1 MKKLGFLFA
10 VQLLAVCSAVGQ
22 ETGPYENTTYIVWSA
37 DRPLSEQDFLGDST
51 RVAPE
56 AMELFRKFDLG
67 ASASV
72 GIWSVV
78 DIPDKKL
85 IRRGERQEHIYVVP
99 LFEKTRSFIINDDTL
114 AVKLQQVVFDIYEW
128 TSRFMRKEL
137 QSFQDSMGGATGSQA
152 VVYETIRNKCKKM
165 CDMLVGQ
172 YSREVYIEK
181 QEGAYDKWRKFIDG
195 QLESLKEY
203 ATGEAE
209 WQRFLKGEPILP
221 DYVRVKNVISG
232 AQSIPQREWWD

>member
-1 MKKLGFLFA
+1 MKKLGLLFV

-22 ETGPYENTTYIVWSA
+22 ETGPYENTTYIAWSA

-72 GIWSVV
+72 RIWSVV
-78 DIPDKKL
+78 DVPDKKL

-99 LFEKTRSFIINDDTL
+99 LFEKTGSFIINDDTL
-114 AVKLQQVVFDIYEW
+114 AVKLRQVVFDIYEW

-137 QSFQDSMGGATGSQA
+137 QSFQDSLGGATGSQA
-152 VVYETIRNKCKKM
+152 IVYEKIRNNCKEM
-165 CDMLVGQ
+165 RDMLVGQ

>member
-1 MKKLGFLFA
+1 MFRVNENYLKLPGSYLFSTIAKKVA
-10 VQLLAVCSAVGQ
+10 AYQK
-22 ETGPYENTTYIVWSA
+22 EN
-37 DRPLSEQDFLGDST
+37 
-51 RVAPE
+51 
-56 AMELFRKFDLG
+56 
-67 ASASV
+67 
-72 GIWSVV
+72 
-78 DIPDKKL
+78 PDKKL

-152 VVYETIRNKCKKM
+152 VVYETIRNNCKKM
-165 CDMLVGQ
+165 RDMLVGQ

-209 WQRFLKGEPILP
+209 WPRFLKGEPILP

>member
-1 MKKLGFLFA
+1 MKKLGLLFA

-22 ETGPYENTTYIVWSA
+22 ETGPYENTTYIVWSV

-51 RVAPE
+51 RVASE

-67 ASASV
+67 ASASI

-152 VVYETIRNKCKKM
+152 VVYETIRNNCKKM
-165 CDMLVGQ
+165 RDMLVGQ

>member
-1 MKKLGFLFA
+1 MKKLGLLFA

-22 ETGPYENTTYIVWSA
+22 ETDPYENTTYIVWSA

-78 DIPDKKL
+78 DVPDKKL

-99 LFEKTRSFIINDDTL
+99 LFEKTGSFIINDDTL

-137 QSFQDSMGGATGSQA
+137 QSFQDSLGGATGSQA
-152 VVYETIRNKCKKM
+152 IVYEKIRNNCKEM
-165 CDMLVGQ
+165 RDMLVGQ

-232 AQSIPQREWWD
+232 SQSIPQREWWD

>member
-22 ETGPYENTTYIVWSA
+22 ETGPYEDTTYIVWSA

-137 QSFQDSMGGATGSQA
+137 QSFQEQLQKDAR
-152 VVYETIRNKCKKM
+152 Y
-165 CDMLVGQ
+165 VGR
-172 YSREVYIEK
+172 S
-181 QEGAYDKWRKFIDG
+181 
-195 QLESLKEY
+195 
-203 ATGEAE
+203 
-209 WQRFLKGEPILP
+209 ILP
-221 DYVRVKNVISG
+221 G
-232 AQSIPQREWWD
+232 SIYRKARRGLR

>member
-1 MKKLGFLFA
+1 MKKLGLLFA

-51 RVAPE
+51 RLIQDHPIY
-56 AMELFRKFDLG
+56 LKYD
-67 ASASV
+67 V
-72 GIWSVV
+72 GVYAAIGMWSVV
-78 DIPDKKL
+78 DVPNKKS
-85 IRRGERQEHIYVVP
+85 IRKGKRQEYIYIVP
-99 LFEKTRSFIINDDTL
+99 LVDKSMSVLMHGNVGCIESE
-114 AVKLQQVVFDIYEW
+114 QVVFDIYELIA
-128 TSRFMRKEL
+128 RMMRKQL
-137 QSFQDSMGGATGSQA
+137 QAFQDSLDGATGIQA
-152 VVYETIRNKCKKM
+152 IMYAKVRNKCLELRNSLM
-165 CDMLVGQ
+165 GQ
-172 YSREVYIEK
+172 YAREVYIEK

-232 AQSIPQREWWD
+232 AQSIPQREWRD

>member
-51 RVAPE
+51 RVVPE

-152 VVYETIRNKCKKM
+152 VVYETIRNNSKKM
-165 CDMLVGQ
+165 RDMLVGQ

>member
-99 LFEKTRSFIINDDTL
+99 LFEKTGSFIINDDTL

-137 QSFQDSMGGATGSQA
+137 QSFQDSLGGATGSQA
-152 VVYETIRNKCKKM
+152 IVYEKIRNNCKEM
-165 CDMLVGQ
+165 RDMLVGQ

-232 AQSIPQREWWD
+232 AQSIPQQEWWD